1 LIGVSP
7 SIDPLVRA
15 LRVLVDSLGRV
26 PSRMPEIVRAISA
39 EHFAQFQMLVDEL
52 MSWDSSMSA
61 QIGLDVDVIV
71 DFLYKQPGDI
81 AHEPVDVFLATH
93 EGGLAGCGA
102 LKHLSNEVAE
112 LSRLYVRPAYRG
124 SGIGKSIL
132 EVILARA
139 RARGYKNVCLETA
152 IFMTDAHALYRSLG
166 FQATEPFRQV
176 PEGLKSAE
184 LFMELRLADAS

>member
-1 LIGVSP
+1 
-7 SIDPLVRA
+7 
-15 LRVLVDSLGRV
+15 
-26 PSRMPEIVRAISA
+26 MTEIVRATSA
-39 EHFAQFQMLVDEL
+39 EHFAQFQVLVDEL

-61 QIGLDVDVIV
+61 QIGLDVDVIL

-81 AHEPVDVFLATH
+81 ASEQAQVDVFLATH

-102 LKHLSNEVAE
+102 LKHFSKEAAE

-124 SGIGKSIL
+124 RGIGNAIL
-132 EVILARA
+132 QVILARA

-176 PEGLKSAE
+176 PEGLEAAE
-184 LFMELRLADAS
+184 LFMELRLAEAI

>member
-1 LIGVSP
+1 
-7 SIDPLVRA
+7 
-15 LRVLVDSLGRV
+15 
-26 PSRMPEIVRAISA
+26 MPEIVRASSA
-39 EHFAQFQMLVDEL
+39 EHFAQFRVLVDEL

-71 DFLYKQPGDI
+71 DFLYKHPGDV
-81 AHEPVDVFLATH
+81 AHDSAQVDVFLATH

-124 SGIGKSIL
+124 RGIGKAIL

-139 RARGYKNVCLETA
+139 RVGGYKNVCLETA

-176 PEGLKSAE
+176 PESLKSAE
-184 LFMELRLADAS
+184 LFMELRLADAI

>member
-1 LIGVSP
+1 
-7 SIDPLVRA
+7 
-15 LRVLVDSLGRV
+15 
-26 PSRMPEIVRAISA
+26 
-39 EHFAQFQMLVDEL
+39 
-52 MSWDSSMSA
+52 MSA
-61 QIGLDVDVIV
+61 QIGLDVEVIL

-81 AHEPVDVFLATH
+81 AHEQAQVDVFLATH

-112 LSRLYVRPAYRG
+112 LSRFYVRPAYRG
-124 SGIGKSIL
+124 RGMGKAIL

-166 FQATEPFRQV
+166 FQEAEPFRQV
-176 PEGLKSAE
+176 PVSRALNCSW
-184 LFMELRLADAS
+184 S